1 MGLSFF
7 KCGTKEVFLDISA
20 EFMPN
25 RTKEKE
31 KIIISQNQLVALS
44 INGYCGVDKTQ
55 GKKAGMPEWHPRKEK
70 E

>member
-25 RTKEKE
+25 RRKVKEKT
-31 KIIISQNQLVALS
+31 IISQNQLVALS
-44 INGYCGVDKTQ
+44 VNGY
-55 GKKAGMPEWHPRKEK
+55 
-70 E
+70 